1 MFNSGLCSRV
11 EEEYNDIRQLK
22 WEEKLLNRRH
32 GRVKDRKIT
41 GNECTLSNLES
52 KMDDIQSRINR
63 TVHIWDNL
71 GLWF

>member
-1 MFNSGLCSRV
+1 M
-11 EEEYNDIRQLK
+11 K
-22 WEEKLLNRRH
+22 RRH

-41 GNECTLSNLES
+41 GNEHKRTLINLES